1 MVNNILEDRMIR
13 VSMSDGARVRA
24 SLPEIFAALARDE
37 VDTFPGLR
45 PHQRHAWHALLVQL
59 GALALH
65 RAGLEEPPG
74 EGEAWG
80 RILRGLTPES
90 PDDGPWHLVVD
101 DITRPGFMQPAA
113 SSEGVQKEFKN
124 RIGTPDALDMLVTG
138 KNHDIKMAVAV
149 NADLDDWLFALLT
162 LQTMEGFMGRGNY
175 GIARMNGGA
184 SSRPAFSIT
193 PSVRWGAHVRRD
205 MVAVLSQMEETAY
218 RYGMDVEGLGLLWT
232 VPWDGTKAE
241 ALRIEALS
249 PCFVEICRRVRL
261 HTDALGRV
269 YATIA
274 NSKGER
280 INAKQLN
287 GQTGDPW
294 TPVNGKEG
302 KALTLAKG
310 GFTYRRTLDY
320 ISSPDW
326 KRPPLLE
333 LTGEEDRSVG
343 EMMLVARGM
352 VRGMG
357 KTEGYYER
365 TIPLNAKTYTAAFG
379 TAGGSQELS
388 DIGYARVEQAALL
401 QSILRHAISV
411 FAAGGDTQNISP
423 DQRARAIP
431 WGNRLSDYV
440 DEGFFEALQREFEAD
455 PGEREGIRRDWM
467 MNGKDGVI
475 DQARVILRAAMDG
488 ISCPAIQRYRARVRA
503 ANVFEG
509 RIRGPKG
516 FPFLFDSEGDEG

>member
-1 MVNNILEDRMIR
+1 MVENILEDSMIR
-13 VSMSDGARVRA
+13 VSMSDGSRARA
-24 SLPEIFAALARDE
+24 SLPEIYAALARDE
-37 VDTFPGLR
+37 VDTFPALR
-45 PHQRHAWHALLVQL
+45 PHQRHAWHAFLAQL
-59 GALALH
+59 GAMALR
-65 RAGLEEPPG
+65 RAGLEDPPE
-74 EGEAWG
+74 EGEAWS
-80 RILRGLTPES
+80 RILRGLTPEF

-101 DITRPGFMQPAA
+101 DLTRPGFMQPPA
-113 SSEGVQKEFKN
+113 SSAGVQKDYKN
-124 RIGTPDALDMLVTG
+124 RVGTPDALDMLVTG
-138 KNHDIKMAVAV
+138 KNHDIKMTVAV
-149 NADLDDWLFALLT
+149 NADLDDWIFALLT

-184 SSRPAFSIT
+184 SSRPAFSLT

-205 MVAVLSQMEETAY
+205 MVALLAQMEEIAY
-218 RYGMDVEGLGLLWT
+218 RYGMDIEGLGLLWT

-241 ALRIEALS
+241 ALRIDALS
-249 PCFVEICRRVRL
+249 PYFVEVCRRVRL
-261 HTDALGRV
+261 RATASGRV
-269 YATIA
+269 YAMSA

-280 INAKQLN
+280 IHAKQLN

-326 KRPPLLE
+326 ERPPLLK
-333 LTGEEDRSVG
+333 LAGDEDRSAG

-365 TIPLNAKTYTAAFG
+365 TIPLKEKTYTAVFG

-388 DIGYARVEQAALL
+388 DIGYARVEQVALL
-401 QSILRHAISV
+401 QTILRHAVSV

-440 DEGFFEALQREFEAD
+440 DERFFEALQREFEAD
-455 PGEREGIRRDWM
+455 PGERDGIRRDWM

-488 ISCPAIQRYRARVRA
+488 MSCPAIQRYRARVRA
-503 ANVFEG
+503 ENVFEG
-509 RIRGPKG
+509 RIRGPNG
-516 FPFLFDSEGDEG
+516 FPFLFDSEGEEG